1 MTASGTINHVG
12 LSELYR
18 IAGHERQF
26 VDLVLRPA
34 NGSLITVK
42 RGFTGSV
49 RKLTTDGFVANVTVN
64 HLDNSKICTSGRASQ
79 GQSALYATQRPRYRV
94 AIKSQLVLNVASRFL
109 HIRNRV
115 VEKAVNAVLDEIV
128 TAMARKDRVE
138 LRGFGAFYS
147 KDRAGRIA
155 RNPKSGVKV
164 EVPEKNVPVFRAS
177 KEIGKRL
184 NAAPLSEETAE
195 RTSSR

>member
-1 MTASGTINHVG
+1 MPEVADDHVIQEFSPVRCNDLMAAPNTRIPDMNIERRFFIVVSRLLLILECRGFTSRSRGNATASGTTNHVG

-18 IAGHERQF
+18 IAGHERRF

-79 GQSALYATQRPRYRV
+79 GQWQALYATQRPRYRV
-94 AIKSQLVLNVASRFL
+94 AIKSQLVLNVASKFL

-128 TAMARKDRVE
+128 TAMARK
-138 LRGFGAFYS
+138 
-147 KDRAGRIA
+147 IA
-155 RNPKSGVKV
+155 
-164 EVPEKNVPVFRAS
+164 
-177 KEIGKRL
+177 L
-184 NAAPLSEETAE
+184 N
-195 RTSSR
+195 